1 MHATA
6 NALPR
11 EAVQV
16 RVILPKEIADLYEIQ
31 AEDTGSTLEETLQ
44 DRLQSC
50 VYYDSEKP
58 LYFTDAQRQELDS
71 LLKRNVGSAEKA
83 LSAIRSQL
91 TADVGGFKVLLS
103 PNVLQR
109 LKTRC
114 FGKPF
119 EQFFRETVNRVLE
132 EFVTMR

>member
-31 AEDTGSTLEETLQ
+31 AEDAGFTLEQVLQ
-44 DRLQSC
+44 ERLQAC
-50 VYYDSEKP
+50 VYHDSDKP
-58 LYFTDAQRQELDS
+58 LYFSDQQRQELDS

-83 LSAIRSQL
+83 LLAIRSQL
-91 TADVGGFKVLLS
+91 TVDVNGIKVLLA
-103 PNVLQR
+103 PNTLQR
-109 LKTRC
+109 LKSRC

-132 EFVTMR
+132 EFVVMR

>member
-6 NALPR
+6 TDLPR

-16 RVILPKEIADLYEIQ
+16 RVVLPKEIADLYEIQ
-31 AEDTGSTLEETLQ
+31 AEDAGFTLEQVLQ
-44 DRLQSC
+44 ERLQAC
-50 VYYDSEKP
+50 VYFDSEKP

-71 LLKRNVGSAEKA
+71 LLKRNIGSSEKA
-83 LSAIRSQL
+83 LASIRSQL
-91 TADVGGFKVLLS
+91 TAEISGIKVLLP

-119 EQFFRETVNRVLE
+119 EQFFRETVIRVLE
-132 EFVTMR
+132 EFVVMR

>member
-6 NALPR
+6 TAPPR
-11 EAVQV
+11 EAVQI
-16 RVILPKEIADLYEIQ
+16 RVILSKDTADLYEIQ
-31 AEDTGSTLEETLQ
+31 AEDTGLTLEQVLQ
-44 DRLQSC
+44 ERLQAC
-50 VYYDSEKP
+50 VYYESEKP
-58 LYFTDAQRQELDS
+58 LYFDDSQRQELDS

-83 LSAIRSQL
+83 LLAIRSQL
-91 TADVGGFKVLLS
+91 TVDVSGIKVLLS
-103 PNVLQR
+103 PDVLKR

-119 EQFFRETVNRVLE
+119 EQFFRETLNRVLE